1 MIPNSKSS
9 FLFKIR
15 QVCQCLA
22 NISKHSVD
30 QAEAVVGAE
39 LFPKILYRLKDT
51 DESVRKMAATCIR
64 EVVKHSPELSKL
76 FVEAG
81 GITATIEYLNENKG
95 VARLPGILIL
105 GYVAGYDAHTAMSII
120 TSKGVTVLKD
130 SLIQVPDDL
139 VKGASAWH
147 WDRLVDIHPTM
158 QNLSP
163 NRNHSPIC

>member
-139 VKGASAWH
+139 VKGASAWALGQIGGH
-147 WDRLVDIHPTM
+147 TPDHAKLVAE
-158 QNLSP
+158 
-163 NRNHSPIC
+163 